1 MALGTA
7 ATEAPGAGESAA
19 VMPRH
24 AVPVIEPGQAS
35 WPSLHRLKMRLIASP
50 AFQRWATRFPL
61 TRPIARRNAAA
72 LFDIGAGFV
81 YSQVL
86 TACVRLHV
94 FELLQPGPLATQ
106 EIAHSLGIRPDAAGR
121 LLRAAAALDLLAPA
135 GAGAFQLG
143 TLGAALL
150 GNPGVAAM
158 IEHHALL
165 YADLAD
171 PVALLRRTPGH
182 ADLAGYWPYAGG
194 AHPDTLTP
202 AQVASYSALMAASN
216 GMVADQ
222 VLAAYRVGRH
232 KMLLDVGGG
241 EGTFLRA
248 AARESSRLRLC
259 LFDLPA
265 VVERARAR
273 LAAADVL
280 DRAELHGGDFFH
292 DKLPHGADLIS
303 LVRVVHDHDD
313 DAAMTLLRNVRRALP
328 EGGTLLLAEPMAGRH
343 GAPRVADAYF
353 GFYLLAMG
361 SGRARTPELLCDML
375 LQAGFRKP
383 RQRRTGAAMLTGL
396 IVAGG

>member
-1 MALGTA
+1 MVSGLVNKWSSEAEGPVARVRGTHD
-7 ATEAPGAGESAA
+7 
-19 VMPRH
+19 V
-24 AVPVIEPGQAS
+24 VPGQIS
-35 WPSLHRLKMRLIASP
+35 WSSWQRLRTRLIASP
-50 AFQRWATRFPL
+50 GFQRWATRFPL

-86 TACVRLHV
+86 TACVQLHL
-94 FELLQPGPLATQ
+94 FEVLRDRPLTTPD
-106 EIAHSLGIRPDAAGR
+106 IALSLGLQPDAAGR
-121 LLRAAAALDLLAPA
+121 LLRAAAALDLVAAA
-135 GAGAFQLG
+135 GAGAYQLG
-143 TLGAALL
+143 MLGAALL

-171 PVALLRRTPGH
+171 PVALLRRESCH
-182 ADLAGYWPYAGG
+182 ADLAAYWPYAGG
-194 AHPDTLTP
+194 AHPESLTP
-202 AQVASYSALMAASN
+202 AQVAAYSALMAASN

-248 AARESSRLRLC
+248 AARESSRLRLS

-273 LAAADVL
+273 LAAAGVL
-280 DRAELHGGDFFH
+280 DRAALHGGDFFR
-292 DKLPHGADLIS
+292 DKLPEGADLIS

-313 DAAMTLLRNVRRALP
+313 DAAMSLLRNVRRALP
-328 EGGTLLLAEPMAGRH
+328 AGGTLLLAEPMAGRH
-343 GAPRVADAYF
+343 GSPRVADAYF

-375 LQAGFRKP
+375 LRAGFRRP
-383 RQRRTGAAMLTGL
+383 RLRRTTAPMLTGL
-396 IVAGG
+396 IVARG

>member
-1 MALGTA
+1 VRGTRDVV
-7 ATEAPGAGESAA
+7 PGLSA
-19 VMPRH
+19 
-24 AVPVIEPGQAS
+24 
-35 WPSLHRLKMRLIASP
+35 WPSWQRLKTRWIASP
-50 AFQRWATRFPL
+50 GFQRWATRFPL
-61 TRPIARRNAAA
+61 TRPIARRNAAS

-86 TACVRLHV
+86 TACVRLHL
-94 FELLQPGPLATQ
+94 FEVLRDGPLTTP
-106 EIAHSLGIRPDAAGR
+106 EIAQSVGLRPDAAGR
-121 LLRAAAALDLLAPA
+121 LLRAAAALDLVAAA
-135 GAGAFQLG
+135 GAGGYQLG

-171 PVALLRRTPGH
+171 PVALLRRETGP
-182 ADLAGYWPYAGG
+182 AELAAYWPYAGG
-194 AHPDTLTP
+194 AHPESLTP
-202 AQVASYSALMAASN
+202 AQVAAYSALMAASN

-248 AARESSRLRLC
+248 AARESTRLRLC

-280 DRAELHGGDFFH
+280 DRAELHGGDFFQ
-292 DKLPHGADLIS
+292 DRLPDGADLIS

-313 DAAMTLLRNVRRALP
+313 VAAMTLLRNVRRALP
-328 EGGTLLLAEPMAGRH
+328 AGGTVLLAEPMAGRH
-343 GAPRVADAYF
+343 GHPKVADAYF

-361 SGRARTPELLCDML
+361 CGRARPPELLCDML
-375 LQAGFRKP
+375 LQAGFKRP
-383 RQRRTGAAMLTGL
+383 RLRRTAAPMLTGL
-396 IVAGG
+396 IVARG

>member
-1 MALGTA
+1 MG
-7 ATEAPGAGESAA
+7 
-19 VMPRH
+19 VQ
-24 AVPVIEPGQAS
+24 GQS
-35 WPSLHRLKMRLIASP
+35 PWPSLNKLKLRLISTP
-50 AFQRWATRFPL
+50 SFQRWATRFPL
-61 TRPIARRNAAA
+61 TRPTARRHAAA

-81 YSQVL
+81 YSQIL
-86 TACVRLHV
+86 TTCVRLHL
-94 FELLQPGPLATQ
+94 FELLQAGPLTTQ
-106 EIAHSLGIRPDAAGR
+106 EISHSLEVKPDVAGR
-121 LLRAAAALDLLAPA
+121 LLRAAAALDLVAQAAP
-135 GAGAFQLG
+135 GCYQLG

-171 PVALLRRTPGH
+171 PVALLRRETPR

-248 AARESSRLRLC
+248 AARESRRLQLR

-273 LAAADVL
+273 LAAADLL
-280 DRAELHGGDFFH
+280 DRAEVHGGDFFH
-292 DKLPHGADLIS
+292 DKLPQGADLIS

-313 DAAMTLLRNVRRALP
+313 DAAMMLLRNVRKALP
-328 EGGTLLLAEPMAGRH
+328 AGGTLLLAEPMAGRN
-343 GAPRVADAYF
+343 GAPKVADAYF

-361 SGRARTPELLCDML
+361 SGRARPPELLCDML
-375 LQAGFRKP
+375 LQAGFKRP
-383 RQRRTGAAMLTGL
+383 RHRRTATPMLTGL
-396 IVAGG
+396 IVARG